1 MSPPL
6 RFAYIYENL
15 KPLTALSE
23 GTWLCIYPPRNT
35 LYVKKEIP
43 QACVSYYHTLASIN
57 SRNLAPV
64 LFVTEEGDTAFVLS
78 EYVSGQSLSGLL
90 QEGKTFSQEEAR
102 GICTQVCFGLWE
114 LHRRGL
120 VHRDI
125 NPNNIIIS
133 SDNVVKIIDFGIVR
147 SFTQDKIRD
156 TVIMGT
162 PGYAAP
168 EQFGFLQ
175 SDARTDIYAVG
186 VLLNQLLTG
195 RFPNERLA
203 PGKLGT
209 VVRRC
214 VEIDAQKRFSS
225 IDQLMNQLSGSAVP
239 GLETVLDTLPGFRS
253 RRGGQAFGAV
263 LLYLLAGMAVV
274 QSYMSLK
281 TPPWGYAVHTV
292 SVLFSTVIPFF
303 CFHNFLNVWERFPFT
318 RYASRKSQ
326 KILFRGLGIVSLFIG
341 LAIFGSIA

>member
-1 MSPPL
+1 MNPQL
-6 RFAYIYENL
+6 RYAYIYENL
-15 KPLTALSE
+15 QPLTALSE

-78 EYVSGQSLSGLL
+78 EYVSGQSLAGLL

-102 GICTQVCFGLWE
+102 DICTQVCFGLWE

-147 SFTQDKIRD
+147 SFTQEKNRD
-156 TVIMGT
+156 TVILGT

-186 VLLNQLLTG
+186 VLMNQLLTG

-203 PGKLGT
+203 PGSWGRWSAGAWKST
-209 VVRRC
+209 P
-214 VEIDAQKRFSS
+214 K
-225 IDQLMNQLSGSAVP
+225 SG
-239 GLETVLDTLPGFRS
+239 F
-253 RRGGQAFGAV
+253 
-263 LLYLLAGMAVV
+263 
-274 QSYMSLK
+274 
-281 TPPWGYAVHTV
+281 PPLT
-292 SVLFSTVIPFF
+292 S
-303 CFHNFLNVWERFPFT
+303 
-318 RYASRKSQ
+318 
-326 KILFRGLGIVSLFIG
+326 
-341 LAIFGSIA
+341 

>member
-1 MSPPL
+1 MNPQL
-6 RFAYIYENL
+6 RYAYIYENL
-15 KPLTALSE
+15 QPLTALSE

-43 QACVSYYHTLASIN
+43 QACASYYHTLASIN

-78 EYVSGQSLSGLL
+78 EYVSGQSLAGLL
-90 QEGKTFSQEEAR
+90 QEGKTFSQEKAR
-102 GICTQVCFGLWE
+102 DICTQVCFGLWE

-147 SFTQDKIRD
+147 SFTQEKNRD

-225 IDQLMNQLSGSAVP
+225 IDQLMNQLSGSGVP
-239 GLETVLDTLPGFRS
+239 GLETVLDTLP
-253 RRGGQAFGAV
+253 AFAAGGAV
-263 LLYLLAGMAVV
+263 RPL
-274 QSYMSLK
+274 
-281 TPPWGYAVHTV
+281 
-292 SVLFSTVIPFF
+292 
-303 CFHNFLNVWERFPFT
+303 ERHCCTCWQEWLWCSP
-318 RYASRKSQ
+318 
-326 KILFRGLGIVSLFIG
+326 I
-341 LAIFGSIA
+341 